1 MKIRSDFVTNSSS
14 FSSVVVRVQSKEL
27 AQLLANYQFL
37 FGDVQILPDEISV
50 YQDDMAYGWEDVP
63 QSLEDLLDKLL
74 KGLKVEVEID
84 FWEDP
89 LVDQMEKEIK
99 ANQQV
104 LMDSIQSAE
113 WDFQDNDGGLFG
125 EDTIGRKRFFYDR
138 KEGGKGDYQE
148 MLHSKYD
155 KDGEYDYDEEEEE

>member
-1 MKIRSDFVTNSSS
+1 M
-14 FSSVVVRVQSKEL
+14 
-27 AQLLANYQFL
+27 
-37 FGDVQILPDEISV
+37 
-50 YQDDMAYGWEDVP
+50 
-63 QSLEDLLDKLL
+63 EDLLDKLL

-113 WDFQDNDGGLFG
+113 WDFQDNDGGAFG
-125 EDTIGRKRFFYDR
+125 DEDTIGRKRFFYDR

-148 MLHSKYD
+148 MLYSKYD
-155 KDGEYDYDEEEEE
+155 EDGEYDYDEEEEE